1 MTHIYCLRIKNRL
14 PENTERGE
22 CSVPEC
28 QLMSQVD
35 RFSIAHC
42 EFQCFHQAEIDE
54 ANRDCEMPISLD
66 PGGDCHIVQVLF
78 EGERIRE
85 AIVDTRWA
93 FAARLVRHIWG
104 EMLEKAWKNELL
116 RVYRRICLLVFSFV
130 FSLSFLR
137 ILGNGVVLILVSIG
151 ENSLTDLRIR
161 RPPMFLPFK
170 FLSLVFFF

>member
-1 MTHIYCLRIKNRL
+1 
-14 PENTERGE
+14 
-22 CSVPEC
+22 
-28 QLMSQVD
+28 
-35 RFSIAHC
+35 
-42 EFQCFHQAEIDE
+42 
-54 ANRDCEMPISLD
+54 
-66 PGGDCHIVQVLF
+66 
-78 EGERIRE
+78 
-85 AIVDTRWA
+85 
-93 FAARLVRHIWG
+93 
-104 EMLEKAWKNELL
+104 MLEKAWKNELL